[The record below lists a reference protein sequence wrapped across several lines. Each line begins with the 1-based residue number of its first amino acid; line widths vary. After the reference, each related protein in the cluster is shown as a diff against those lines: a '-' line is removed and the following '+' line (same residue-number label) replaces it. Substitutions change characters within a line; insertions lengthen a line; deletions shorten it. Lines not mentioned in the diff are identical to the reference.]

1 MQIMSM
7 GNGLWP
13 LMMLPAATTAHHM
26 NPQLGMGFRPPQ
38 LPIPPS
44 LSAITDNRLQM
55 FGCFPNQIPPMPVMP
70 HAPFFPIIANSA
82 TQPRIHHHLSVPL
95 THPHQHF
102 LSNFIA

>member
-44 LSAITDNRLQM
+44 LSAITYSRQHISNR
-55 FGCFPNQIPPMPVMP
+55 IP
-70 HAPFFPIIANSA
+70 H
-82 TQPRIHHHLSVPL
+82 L
-95 THPHQHF
+95 THTSITQQHIT
-102 LSNFIA
+102 SHNDHYPSIMQ

>member
-82 TQPRIHHHLSVPL
+82 TQPH
-95 THPHQHF
+95 
-102 LSNFIA
+102 